1 MDPTRADPFRSLLSK
16 RSVAGSSLLTGLWE
30 GPWPALLIDGQ
41 GQVLLVNDRLMEL
54 LGPVTLSSRRFSSA
68 RGTHGTHRPHRSQEL
83 RLLDD
88 QQREHLLQASLHP
101 LDGSDL
107 TLALLQDHSTEQ
119 AARERAERMQTE
131 IDQWL
136 DLCPLPALMQDD
148 QGLLLRSNAAF
159 ARLARRL
166 CPQPPASL
174 QDLPPDWC
182 ALLSGPVPEAG
193 TEVHREALVAEP
205 QGRPRW
211 MRLRARRLSGPWDR
225 PRLLMMLE
233 DRSRDQ
239 ALELAH
245 LQVQALMDTAGVG
258 LATFQPDVG
267 WLRPGEAPE
276 DLAAVPEPSV
286 SAEAAKTGMGTGDGN
301 GAAARAASLPQNAQF
316 GGTAAAPTA
325 PTASRA
331 DAAPAKA
338 SALQGVNREMVDAD
352 SRADYEK
359 LQLAIKQSQP
369 LALRYAVRH
378 PELGL
383 RWLLTRVEPGALS
396 SGQRLTSVL
405 TLDITDNQQAQ
416 ARYELLLRELG
427 AMLDGAGLGMA
438 YVRRHRLLRSNGA
451 LGRMLGL
458 GGEPEPGT
466 PFESL
471 FQALPTLHA
480 QVMAALPTLQEEG
493 LEFEFEWP
501 GTAASA
507 GGAGNGSN
515 ASNAGLI
522 GTAEPRWHA
531 LSLRRVVP
539 PEAPQEQALVAV
551 VSDISRL
558 KAQQAQLEALA
569 QDRELM
575 FDLSDVGI
583 AILRDERVVR
593 ANEALGQMLGYRQDE
608 LVGLPHAELFESP
621 AEFERDRRAQSRTLA
636 DSGLWRGERRVR
648 RRDGSIL
655 WMQVSKRPV
664 RPGQPQAGVIATY
677 LSVDER
683 HRAQQSLLLQTERE
697 RAVLDSVLVG
707 IVTVGRQGIEWM
719 NRSARRMFGGDL
731 AAFAGRPISIVAT
744 EAPDHPFRQT
754 HYLDEL
760 PEGQAETFECR
771 LVARDGREFWVVGNA
786 VVTGSGPDGERQLTY
801 ALLDI
806 ERRRQAEAQSEQA
819 QASLQR
825 IIEAAPIAISLHDA
839 RTLQVRQ
846 INQAATALAGRQEEE
861 LVGASLEA
869 LFGTEQAEA
878 VRADMEFALES
889 SEVLQREYRL
899 QVGGHTRVWD
909 TRLLHLSGLN
919 DASGEV
925 EPEQLLLVATDVTQQ
940 RAQEAARLEA
950 AIAQRELL
958 VREVHHRI
966 KNNLQGVA
974 GLLQQIAARRPEV
987 AGVINEAVGQV
998 QAIAQ
1003 VYGLQVGASGPLRLR
1018 RVIEAVLG
1026 SVQRMFGR
1034 EIRVEV
1040 SGAVAQESERWGLPE
1055 VEAIPI
1061 ALTLNELFT
1070 NALKHGGTAPVVCE
1084 LVFDPEQV
1092 LLRIVNDGQ
1101 LPAGFDLKQI
1111 RGGVSGLGL
1120 VRALLPRRSAL
1131 LTLQQEGEQVLC
1143 ELSLWPPGVSWL
1155 PQTA

>member
-1 MDPTRADPFRSLLSK
+1 MDPTRADPFRSLLGK

-54 LGPVTLSSRRFSSA
+54 LGPVTLHSRRFN
-68 RGTHGTHRPHRSQEL
+68 GTHGTHGAHSPHRSQEL

-88 QQREHLLQASLHP
+88 QRREHLLQASLHP

-193 TEVHREALVAEP
+193 TEEHREALVAEP

-225 PRLLMMLE
+225 PRLLLMLE

-239 ALELAH
+239 ALELAQ
-245 LQVQALMDTAGVG
+245 LQLQALMDTAGVG

-276 DLAAVPEPSV
+276 DLAAVPAASV
-286 SAEAAKTGMGTGDGN
+286 SAEA
-301 GAAARAASLPQNAQF
+301 
-316 GGTAAAPTA
+316 GGHTVA
-325 PTASRA
+325 TASRA
-331 DAAPAKA
+331 DAAPSKA

-359 LQLAIKQSQP
+359 LQQAIKQSQP

-480 QVMAALPTLQEEG
+480 QVMAALPTLDEAG

-501 GTAASA
+501 GTAR
-507 GGAGNGSN
+507 GDRGDRGARDADIVGS
-515 ASNAGLI
+515 
-522 GTAEPRWHA
+522 AEPRWHA

-539 PEAPQEQALVAV
+539 PEAPQEHALVAV

-621 AEFERDRRAQSRTLA
+621 AEFERDRRSQSRTLA
-636 DSGLWRGERRVR
+636 EAGLWRGERRVR

-707 IVTVGRQGIEWM
+707 IVTVGRHGIEWM

-744 EAPDHPFRQT
+744 EALDHPFRQT

-1070 NALKHGGTAPVVCE
+1070 NALKHGGSAPVLCE

-1092 LLRIVNDGQ
+1092 LLRIINEGQ

>member
-1 MDPTRADPFRSLLSK
+1 MDPTRADPFRALLGK

-30 GPWPALLIDGQ
+30 GPWPALLADGH

-54 LGPVTLSSRRFSSA
+54 LGPVTLLSRLPY
-68 RGTHGTHRPHRSQEL
+68 GGHGAHAAHATRTAHRSLEL

-88 QQREHLLQASLHP
+88 LRREHLLQASLHP

-131 IDQWL
+131 IEQWL
-136 DLCPLPALMQDD
+136 DLCPLPALMLDD
-148 QGLLLRSNAAF
+148 QGLLLRTNAAF

-174 QDLPPDWC
+174 QDLPPDWS
-182 ALLSGPVPEAG
+182 ALLSGPVPESG

-225 PRLLMMLE
+225 PRLLLMLE

-239 ALELAH
+239 ALELAQ
-245 LQVQALMDTAGVG
+245 LQLQALMDTAGVG

-267 WLRPGEAPE
+267 WLRPGELPQ
-276 DLAAVPEPSV
+276 DLAAV
-286 SAEAAKTGMGTGDGN
+286 SATSGSTDAAWGGAGTGAGP
-301 GAAARAASLPQNAQF
+301 GASS
-316 GGTAAAPTA
+316 AAPSPSIA
-325 PTASRA
+325 PTTPNAS
-331 DAAPAKA
+331 APQRTAGAHAKA

-359 LQLAIKQSQP
+359 LQQAIKQNQP

-383 RWLLTRVEPGALS
+383 RWLLTRVEPGALT

-438 YVRRHRLLRSNGA
+438 YVRRQRLLRSNGA

-471 FQALPTLHA
+471 FQALPSLHG
-480 QVMAALPTLQEEG
+480 QVMAALPTLDELG
-493 LEFEFEWP
+493 REFEFEWP
-501 GTAASA
+501 GPAA
-507 GGAGNGSN
+507 G
-515 ASNAGLI
+515 
-522 GTAEPRWHA
+522 AEPRWHA

-539 PEAPQEQALVAV
+539 PEAPQEQALVVV

-621 AEFERDRRAQSRTLA
+621 AEFERDRRAQSRILA

-707 IVTVGRQGIEWM
+707 IVTVGRHGIEWM

-731 AAFAGRPISIVAT
+731 AAFAGQPISIVAT
-744 EAPDHPFRQT
+744 EAADHPFRQT

-786 VVTGSGPDGERQLTY
+786 VVTGSGPDGGRQLTY

-825 IIEAAPIAISLHDA
+825 IIEAAPIAISLHDP

-846 INQAATALAGRQEEE
+846 INQAATALAGREEEE

-1070 NALKHGGTAPVVCE
+1070 NALKHGGTAPVSCE

-1092 LLRIVNDGQ
+1092 LLRIVNEGQ
-1101 LPAGFDLKQI
+1101 LPPGFDLKQI

-1143 ELSLWPPGVSWL
+1143 ELSLWPPGVNWL
-1155 PQTA
+1155 PQNA

>member
-1 MDPTRADPFRSLLSK
+1 MDPTRTDPFRSLLSK

-54 LGPVTLSSRRFSSA
+54 LGPVTLKSRRLQGSSLAQGA
-68 RGTHGTHRPHRSQEL
+68 RRAQEL

-88 QQREHLLQASLHP
+88 QQREHVLQASLHP
-101 LDGSDL
+101 LERTDL
-107 TLALLQDHSTEQ
+107 TLALLQDHSPGH
-119 AARERAERMQTE
+119 AARERAEHMQTE

-136 DLCPLPALMQDD
+136 DLCPLPALMEDD

-159 ARLARRL
+159 GRLAARL
-166 CPQPPASL
+166 CPQPPASV
-174 QDLPPDWC
+174 QELPPDWR
-182 ALLSGPVPEAG
+182 ALLSGLLPDPG
-193 TEVHREALVAEP
+193 TEIHRDALVAEP

-211 MRLRARRLSGPWDR
+211 MRVRARRLTGPWDR
-225 PRLLMMLE
+225 PRLLLMLE

-245 LQVQALMDTAGVG
+245 LQLQALMDTAGVG

-267 WLRPGEAPE
+267 WMRPGELPDTLGMPATPAAMSPAGPSATVAP
-276 DLAAVPEPSV
+276 LTAP
-286 SAEAAKTGMGTGDGN
+286 
-301 GAAARAASLPQNAQF
+301 GASPPASARAS
-316 GGTAAAPTA
+316 AAAP
-325 PTASRA
+325 
-331 DAAPAKA
+331 PARA
-338 SALQGVNREMVDAD
+338 SALHGVNRDMVEAD

-359 LQLAIKQSQP
+359 LQQAIKQNLP

-396 SGQRLTSVL
+396 SGQRITSVL

-438 YVRRHRLLRSNGA
+438 YVRRQRLLRSNGA

-466 PFESL
+466 PFDAL
-471 FQALPTLHA
+471 FQALPDLHA
-480 QVMAALPTLQEEG
+480 QVMAALPTLDEDG
-493 LEFEFEWP
+493 REFEFEWP
-501 GTAASA
+501 GTSLPPATA
-507 GGAGNGSN
+507 GGS
-515 ASNAGLI
+515 
-522 GTAEPRWHA
+522 EPRWHA

-558 KAQQAQLEALA
+558 KAQQAELEALA

-575 FDLSDVGI
+575 FELSDVGI
-583 AILRDERVVR
+583 AILRDDRVVR
-593 ANEALGQMLGYRQDE
+593 ANEALGQMLGYRQEE
-608 LVGLPHAELFESP
+608 LIALPHAELFESP
-621 AEFERDRRAQSRTLA
+621 AEFERDRRAAARTLA
-636 DSGLWRGERRVR
+636 DTGLWRSERRVR

-655 WMQVSKRPV
+655 WMLVSKRPV
-664 RPGQPQAGVIATY
+664 RPGQPEAGIIATY

-707 IVTVGRQGIEWM
+707 IVTVGRHGIEWM

-731 AAFAGRPISIVAT
+731 AAFAGQPISIVAT
-744 EAPDHPFRQT
+744 ESPEHPFRQT
-754 HYLDEL
+754 HYLDDL

-786 VVTGSGPDGERQLTY
+786 VVTGSGADGERQLTY

-846 INQAATALAGRQEEE
+846 INQAAAALAGREEEE

-899 QVGGHTRVWD
+899 QVAGHTRVWD
-909 TRLLHLSGLN
+909 TRLLHLSGVN

-925 EPEQLLLVATDVTQQ
+925 EPEQLLLVASDVTQQ

-1003 VYGLQVGASGPLRLR
+1003 VYGLQVGESGPLRLR

-1034 EIRVEV
+1034 DIRVEV
-1040 SGAVAQESERWGLPE
+1040 SGAAADQSQRWGLPE

-1070 NALKHGGTAPVVCE
+1070 NALKHGGSAPVRCE

-1092 LLRIVNDGQ
+1092 LLRISNEGQ
-1101 LPAGFDLKQI
+1101 LPPGFDLAQI

-1131 LTLQQEGEQVLC
+1131 LSLQQEGDRVLC

-1155 PQTA
+1155 PQA

>member
-1 MDPTRADPFRSLLSK
+1 MDPTTTDPFRSLLGK
-16 RSVAGSSLLTGLWE
+16 RSVLGSPLLFGLWE
-30 GPWPALLIDGQ
+30 GPWPALVTDAQ
-41 GQVLLVNDRLMEL
+41 GHVLLANDRLIEL
-54 LGPVTLSSRRFSSA
+54 LGPVTLKSRRL
-68 RGTHGTHRPHRSQEL
+68 HGAHRAQEL
-83 RLLDD
+83 RLVDD

-101 LDGSDL
+101 LEGSDL

-119 AARERAERMQTE
+119 AARERAERMQAE

-136 DLCPLPALMQDD
+136 DLCPLPALMHDD

-159 ARLARRL
+159 ARLAQRL

-174 QDLPPDWC
+174 QDLPPDWL
-182 ALLSGPVPEAG
+182 ALLVGPIPEAG
-193 TEVHREALVAEP
+193 TETHRQALVAEP
-205 QGRPRW
+205 QGKPRW
-211 MRLRARRLSGPWDR
+211 MRVRARRLSGPWHR
-225 PRLLMMLE
+225 PRLLLMLE

-245 LQVQALMDTAGVG
+245 QQVQALMDTAGVG
-258 LATFQPDVG
+258 LATFQPDAG
-267 WLRPGEAPE
+267 WSRPGDVLDDLLALPAAGEVASPTSAPT
-276 DLAAVPEPSV
+276 
-286 SAEAAKTGMGTGDGN
+286 SAPT
-301 GAAARAASLPQNAQF
+301 RAASAPPAA
-316 GGTAAAPTA
+316 TAAAPIGT
-325 PTASRA
+325 S
-331 DAAPAKA
+331 AAGGATSKA
-338 SALQGVNREMVDAD
+338 NALQGVNRDMVDPD

-359 LQLAIKQSQP
+359 LQQAIKQNQP
-369 LALRYAVRH
+369 VALRYAVRH

-383 RWLLTRVEPGALS
+383 RWLLTRVEPGQLS
-396 SGQRLTSVL
+396 SGQRITSVL

-438 YVRRHRLLRSNGA
+438 YVRKQRLLRSNGA
-451 LGRMLGL
+451 LGRMLGM

-466 PFESL
+466 PFEAL
-471 FQALPTLHA
+471 FQALPELHA
-480 QVMAALPTLQEEG
+480 QVMAALPGLNENG

-501 GTAASA
+501 GGQA
-507 GGAGNGSN
+507 GQD
-515 ASNAGLI
+515 
-522 GTAEPRWHA
+522 PRWHA

-583 AILRDERVVR
+583 AILRDDHLVR
-593 ANEALGQMLGYRQDE
+593 ANEALAHLLGYRPDD

-621 AEFERDRRAQSRTLA
+621 REFEHERRAVAKALSEA
-636 DSGLWRGERRVR
+636 GLWRGERRVR

-655 WMQVSKRPV
+655 WMQVSKRHV
-664 RPGQPQAGVIATY
+664 RAGQPETGLIATY

-707 IVTVGRQGIEWM
+707 IVTVGRHGIEWM

-731 AAFAGRPISIVAT
+731 AAFAGQPISRVAT

-754 HYLDEL
+754 HYLDDL
-760 PEGQAETFECR
+760 AEGLAETFECR

-846 INQAATALAGRQEEE
+846 INQAAAALAGREEEE

-869 LFGTEQAEA
+869 LFGSEQAQA
-878 VRADMEFALES
+878 VRSDMEFALNS

-899 QVGGHTRVWD
+899 QVGGRTRVWD
-909 TRLLHLSGLN
+909 TRLLHLSGIN

-925 EPEQLLLVATDVTQQ
+925 EPEQLLLVASDVTQQ

-987 AGVINEAVGQV
+987 ATVINEAVGQV

-1018 RVIEAVLG
+1018 QVIEAVLG

-1034 EIRVEV
+1034 DIRVEV
-1040 SGAVAQESERWGLPE
+1040 GGLVATQSERWGLPE

-1070 NALKHGGTAPVVCE
+1070 NALKHGGTAPVLCE

-1092 LLRIVNDGQ
+1092 LLRIVNEGQ

-1131 LTLQQEGEQVLC
+1131 LSLQQEEHRVVC

-1155 PQTA
+1155 PQE

>member
-1 MDPTRADPFRSLLSK
+1 MEPTRADPFRSLLGK

-30 GPWPALLIDGQ
+30 GPWPALLIDGH

-54 LGPVTLSSRRFSSA
+54 LGPVTLQSGRSVVTTAFTA
-68 RGTHGTHRPHRSQEL
+68 TNGPGPHRAREL

-88 QQREHLLQASLHP
+88 QHREHLLQASLHP

-107 TLALLQDHSTEQ
+107 VLALLQDHSTAQ

-131 IDQWL
+131 IEQWL
-136 DLCPLPALMQDD
+136 DLCPLPALMLDD

-159 ARLARRL
+159 GRLARRL

-174 QDLPPDWC
+174 QDLPPDWR
-182 ALLSGPVPEAG
+182 ALLTGPVPEAG
-193 TEVHREALVAEP
+193 TELHREALVAEP

-211 MRLRARRLSGPWDR
+211 MRLRARRLSGPWER
-225 PRLLMMLE
+225 PRLLLMLE

-239 ALELAH
+239 ALELAQ
-245 LQVQALMDTAGVG
+245 LQLQALMDTAGVG
-258 LATFQPDVG
+258 LATFQPDIG
-267 WLRPGEAPE
+267 WLRPGEVPE
-276 DLAAVPEPSV
+276 DLTAEATPPVGPSGTGIGSASV
-286 SAEAAKTGMGTGDGN
+286 SAGLVARVGAGAS
-301 GAAARAASLPQNAQF
+301 AAAQAPSRGALPAS
-316 GGTAAAPTA
+316 
-325 PTASRA
+325 S
-331 DAAPAKA
+331 KA
-338 SALQGVNREMVDAD
+338 SALQGVNRDMVDAD

-359 LQLAIKQSQP
+359 LQQAIKQSQP

-383 RWLLTRVEPGALS
+383 RWLLTRVEPGALA

-438 YVRRHRLLRSNGA
+438 YVRRQRLLRSNGA

-466 PFESL
+466 PFEAL

-480 QVMAALPTLQEEG
+480 QVMAALPTLDEVG

-501 GTAASA
+501 GPA
-507 GGAGNGSN
+507 GGAE
-515 ASNAGLI
+515 A
-522 GTAEPRWHA
+522 RWHA

-593 ANEALGQMLGYRQDE
+593 ANATLGQMLGYRQEE
-608 LVGLPHAELFESP
+608 LVGLPHAELFDSP
-621 AEFERDRRAQSRTLA
+621 AEFERDRRAQTRTLGE
-636 DSGLWRGERRVR
+636 SGLWRGERRVR

-664 RPGQPQAGVIATY
+664 RPGQPQAGIIATY

-707 IVTVGRQGIEWM
+707 IVTVGRHGIEWM

-731 AAFAGRPISIVAT
+731 AAFAGQPISIVAT

-760 PEGQAETFECR
+760 PEGQALTFECR

-786 VVTGSGPDGERQLTY
+786 VVTGSGPNGERQLTY

-825 IIEAAPIAISLHDA
+825 IIEAAPIAISLHDV

-846 INQAATALAGRQEEE
+846 INQAAAALAGRQEEE

-878 VRADMEFALES
+878 VRADMEFARES
-889 SEVLQREYRL
+889 AEVLQREYRL

-925 EPEQLLLVATDVTQQ
+925 EPEQLLLVASDVTQQ

-1003 VYGLQVGASGPLRLR
+1003 VYGLQVGASGPLRLH
-1018 RVIEAVLG
+1018 RVIEAVQG

-1034 EIRVEV
+1034 EIRTQV
-1040 SGAVAQESERWGLPE
+1040 SGLVAQESQRWGLPE

-1070 NALKHGGTAPVVCE
+1070 NALKHGGTAPVLCE

-1092 LLRIVNDGQ
+1092 LMRIVNEGQ
-1101 LPAGFDLKQI
+1101 LPPGFDLQQI

-1131 LTLQQEGEQVLC
+1131 FTLQQEGGQVVC
-1143 ELSLWPPGVSWL
+1143 ELSLWPPGVNWL
-1155 PQTA
+1155 PTSG

>member
-1 MDPTRADPFRSLLSK
+1 MDPTRTDPFRSLLSK

-41 GQVLLVNDRLMEL
+41 GQVLLVNDRLMEQ
-54 LGPVTLSSRRFSSA
+54 LGPVTLLSRRLQGGTL
-68 RGTHGTHRPHRSQEL
+68 RGGAPGTPAASGTPRPPRAQEL

-101 LDGSDL
+101 LERSDL

-119 AARERAERMQTE
+119 AARERAERIQTE

-159 ARLARRL
+159 GRLARRL
-166 CPQPPASL
+166 CPQPPASV
-174 QDLPPDWC
+174 QDLPPDWS
-182 ALLSGPVPEAG
+182 ALLSGLVPDAG
-193 TEVHREALVAEP
+193 TEVHRDAVVAEP
-205 QGRPRW
+205 QGRPCW
-211 MRLRARRLSGPWDR
+211 MRVRARRLAGPWDR
-225 PRLLMMLE
+225 PRLLLMLE

-245 LQVQALMDTAGVG
+245 LQLQALMDTAGVG

-267 WLRPGEAPE
+267 WMRPGDLPETMTAPATTPASSSSSTG
-276 DLAAVPEPSV
+276 LVP
-286 SAEAAKTGMGTGDGN
+286 
-301 GAAARAASLPQNAQF
+301 AAATTAPAASLPA
-316 GGTAAAPTA
+316 GARPSAATP
-325 PTASRA
+325 
-331 DAAPAKA
+331 PAKA
-338 SALQGVNREMVDAD
+338 SALHGVNREMVDAD

-359 LQLAIKQSQP
+359 LQQAIKQNQP

-378 PELGL
+378 PALGL

-396 SGQRLTSVL
+396 SGQRITSVL

-438 YVRRHRLLRSNGA
+438 YVRRQRLLRSNGA

-466 PFESL
+466 PFEAL
-471 FQALPTLHA
+471 FQALPALHA
-480 QVMAALPTLQEEG
+480 QVMAALPTLDEDG
-493 LEFEFEWP
+493 CEFEFEWP
-501 GTAASA
+501 GPSGTPVTA
-507 GGAGNGSN
+507 GGS
-515 ASNAGLI
+515 
-522 GTAEPRWHA
+522 EPRWHA

-558 KAQQAQLEALA
+558 KAQQAELEALA

-575 FDLSDVGI
+575 FELSDVGI
-583 AILRDERVVR
+583 AILRDDRVVR
-593 ANEALGQMLGYRQDE
+593 ANEALGQMLGYRQEE
-608 LVGLPHAELFESP
+608 LIALPHAELFESP
-621 AEFERDRRAQSRTLA
+621 AEFERDRRAAARMLA
-636 DSGLWRGERRVR
+636 ETGLWRSERRVR

-655 WMQVSKRPV
+655 WMLVSKRPV
-664 RPGQPQAGVIATY
+664 RPGQPEAGIIATY

-707 IVTVGRQGIEWM
+707 IVTVGRHGIEWM

-731 AAFAGRPISIVAT
+731 AAFAGQPISIVAT
-744 EAPDHPFRQT
+744 ESPDHPFRQT

-846 INQAATALAGRQEEE
+846 INQAAAALAGREEEE

-869 LFGTEQAEA
+869 LFGTEQAA
-878 VRADMEFALES
+878 SVRADMEFALES

-899 QVGGHTRVWD
+899 QVSGRTRVWD
-909 TRLLHLSGLN
+909 TRLLHLSGVN

-925 EPEQLLLVATDVTQQ
+925 EPEQLLLVASDVTQQ

-1003 VYGLQVGASGPLRLR
+1003 VYGLQVGESGPLRLR

-1034 EIRVEV
+1034 DIRVEV
-1040 SGAVAQESERWGLPE
+1040 SGAAADQSQRWGLPE

-1070 NALKHGGTAPVVCE
+1070 NALKHGGTAPVLCE

-1092 LLRIVNDGQ
+1092 LLRISNEGQ
-1101 LPAGFDLKQI
+1101 LPPGFDLKQI

-1120 VRALLPRRSAL
+1120 VRALLPPSQCPAQPSA
-1131 LTLQQEGEQVLC
+1131 GGG
-1143 ELSLWPPGVSWL
+1143 PGAV
-1155 PQTA
+1155 